1 MHGPPRVVRRWLVPL
16 CVLGMGTTLP
26 PAQVAAQSSTAEQAL
41 TSAAADTLTGA
52 EPGSEGGGF
61 RLLGRRAERRR
72 VIGGLWTL
80 HPFAISWPRVEETHG
95 FGLLWDGWFGA
106 TFVNSHGGRAF
117 TAGVERV
124 WVEPAWRFLALGIG
138 YRAGLVTGYDE
149 RLLSWAEDVPAVP
162 FAGLQGWVRAGPAR
176 LDAFYVYRVITLEL
190 SLELW

>member
-1 MHGPPRVVRRWLVPL
+1 MKAPGPWLAVGGAVALWFSLQPW
-16 CVLGMGTTLP
+16 
-26 PAQVAAQSSTAEQAL
+26 PAHAQPSVTQVAAPGSG
-41 TSAAADTLTGA
+41 ADTLATA
-52 EPGSEGGGF
+52 PGQSREGGF
-61 RLLGRRAERRR
+61 QILGRSAERRR
-72 VIGGLWTL
+72 VIGGMWTL

-124 WVEPAWRFLALGIG
+124 WVEPSWRFLALGLG

-149 RLLSWAEDVPAVP
+149 RLLSWADDVPAVP

-176 LDAFYVYRVITLEL
+176 FDAFYVYRVITLEL